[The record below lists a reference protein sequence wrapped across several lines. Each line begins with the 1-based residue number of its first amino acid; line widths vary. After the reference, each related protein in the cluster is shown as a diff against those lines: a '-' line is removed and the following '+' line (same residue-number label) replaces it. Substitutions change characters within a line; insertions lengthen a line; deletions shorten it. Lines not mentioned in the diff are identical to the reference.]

1 MVYKFFDKKSAG
13 SGVNMHVNNNI
24 KQNQQP
30 LDLATYHLAKELH
43 KPIIK
48 KILKSIVYSRLNAT
62 DFVSFHLE
70 HRQY

>member
-1 MVYKFFDKKSAG
+1 MTKSAG

-30 LDLATYHLAKELH
+30 LDLATYHLANELH

-48 KILKSIVYSRLNAT
+48 KILKSIVYSGLNAT
-62 DFVSFHLE
+62 DFASFHLE